1 MVVFVSS
8 CDLVPCPF
16 SDHCG
21 VSLTVDVPDVIPPGQ
36 GLWKRNVSIL
46 EDDDYVQLII
56 YNWSTWRASI
66 PHFPTLAKWWEKGKS
81 LIEGLIIRFCCD
93 RSAARSRN
101 RDLLVRLADNLK
113 AKIDAGSVCCL
124 APYQGVL
131 SHLANLDSEAA
142 SRRRFAPFYS
152 SLFTAGTTT
161 LLFRLLFLV
170 TFHLFVSWP
179 LSVKV
184 FSPLVSVLRLSRVWL
199 GVKPLVLMASR

>member
-81 LIEGLIIRFCCD
+81 LIKGLIIRFCCD

-101 RDLLVRLADNLK
+101 RDLLVCLADHLK

-142 SRRRFAPFYS
+142 RRRRFAS
-152 SLFTAGTTT
+152 ALNE
-161 LLFRLLFLV
+161 LKR
-170 TFHLFVSWP
+170 
-179 LSVKV
+179 
-184 FSPLVSVLRLSRVWL
+184 LRLPLLISSPREEKCDGSL
-199 GVKPLVLMASR
+199 DFGVEGE